1 MLATAYLLLLFITN
15 LPTLAISESL
25 ASNLGL
31 RTRRLVA
38 STISN
43 YSLATT
49 SSSLTTIAS
58 TRSRGTCTGPP
69 STLLGVPAPVVVTDL
84 E

>member
-1 MLATAYLLLLFITN
+1 MLTTAYLLLLFITN
-15 LPTLAISESL
+15 PPTLVISESL

-31 RTRRLVA
+31 RTYRLVV

-43 YSLATT
+43 YFLATT
-49 SSSLTTIAS
+49 SSSFTTIVS
-58 TRSRGTCTGPP
+58 IRSKGTYIGPS
-69 STLLGVPAPVVVTDL
+69 STLLGVPAPVIVTDL

>member
-1 MLATAYLLLLFITN
+1 MLTIAYLLLLFITN

-31 RTRRLVA
+31 RTRRLVV

-49 SSSLTTIAS
+49 SSSLTIIAS
-58 TRSRGTCTGPP
+58 TRSRETYIGPP
-69 STLLGVPAPVVVTDL
+69 STPLGVLVPVVVTDL

>member
-1 MLATAYLLLLFITN
+1 MLATAYLLLLFIAN
-15 LPTLAISESL
+15 PPTLAISEFL

-31 RTRRLVA
+31 RTYRLVV

-43 YSLATT
+43 HFLATT
-49 SSSLTTIAS
+49 SSSLTTITS
-58 TRSRGTCTGPP
+58 IGSRGTYTGPP
-69 STLLGVPAPVVVTDL
+69 STPLGVPAPVVVTDL